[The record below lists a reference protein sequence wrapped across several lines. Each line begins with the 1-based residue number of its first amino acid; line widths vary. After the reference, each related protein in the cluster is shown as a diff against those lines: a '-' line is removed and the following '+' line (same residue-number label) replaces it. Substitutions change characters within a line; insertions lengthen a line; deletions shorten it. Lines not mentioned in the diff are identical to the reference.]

1 MRSLSS
7 MYEARGDAEAKVGLP
22 VRPRALRA
30 GAGDPDALVATGG
43 MPAGVSL

>member
-1 MRSLSS
+1 MRLLSS

-22 VRPRALRA
+22 VRPRVRRA
-30 GAGDPDALVATGG
+30 GAADPDAPVATGG